1 MEALT
6 RPEFETDARKRIYAY
21 VERHG
26 IVDVD
31 DVADHVDVA
40 DEEFTHHLAML
51 KRDGYLEEREGTLRV
66 ELDVGEPDRYES
78 DGIAFTVRPATQ
90 TDLSGI
96 LGVMRH
102 VAEEERYIVAQTVA
116 ELVDYEG
123 ALVRHSTVESRVFF
137 VATVDDDVVGWL
149 HFDVPELE
157 KLRHTAELTVGVLE
171 EYRRRGIGSRLMDHG
186 LDWATAAGY
195 RKVYNSLPATNR
207 SAIQFL
213 VDHGWETEA
222 IRRDHYRLGDEFV
235 DEVMMAIGLD
245 RSV

>member
-1 MEALT
+1 MSQLT
-6 RPEFETDARKRIYAY
+6 RPEFEEDARKRIYAY

-26 IVDVD
+26 IVDID
-31 DVADHVDVA
+31 DVADQVDA
-40 DEEFTHHLAML
+40 DEEAFTHHLSML
-51 KRDGYLEEREGTLRV
+51 KRDGYLEERGGTLRV
-66 ELDVGEPDRYES
+66 ELDVGEADRYES
-78 DGIAFTVRPATQ
+78 DGLSFAIRPAQQ

-96 LGVMRH
+96 LGVMRR
-102 VAEEERYIVAQTVA
+102 VAEEERYIVAQNVA

-123 ALVRHSTVESRVFF
+123 ALLRHSTVESRVFF

-186 LDWATAAGY
+186 LGWAERAGY
-195 RKVYNSLPATNR
+195 RKVYNSLPSTNR

-222 IRRDHYRLGDEFV
+222 IRRDHYRMSDGFV
-235 DEVMMAIGLD
+235 DEVMMAT
-245 RSV
+245 RF